1 MDGTSNPLASVMQRY
16 PELEIRSVR
25 ALDVY
30 RTSHRVYVVNEEIVF
45 RFPNTPED
53 VQALMVEKSIL
64 SRVSALLP
72 LTVPRPLYASS
83 GTLEPG
89 EVFVGY
95 HYINGSPLT
104 REKLL
109 SVRDIPRR
117 RRLARQI
124 GSFLKALHEY
134 PADYIGVPLP
144 QYERRADWQ
153 QLYDETVAGLFPL
166 LPAGAQRRISVLF
179 EEALGD
185 SAFLQFT
192 PCLRHGNLEPFNVLY
207 SDHTGLISGVVDF
220 HCAGLGDPAADL
232 AHLLVHGEEFLDW
245 VSLAYMYPR
254 EVHRRALFIHAT
266 HPLQEAL
273 YGLRSHHS
281 AALERGLAQL
291 AGSELK

>member
-1 MDGTSNPLASVMQRY
+1 MDGSSNPLAPVTQRY

-45 RFPNTPED
+45 RFPNTLED
-53 VQALMVEKSIL
+53 VQLLMVEKSIL

-72 LTVPRPLYASS
+72 LPVPRPLYASS

-95 HYINGSPLT
+95 HYIHGTPLT

-109 SVRDIPRR
+109 SIHDIPRR

-124 GSFLKALHEY
+124 GGFLKALHEY
-134 PADYIGVPLP
+134 PADYFGVALP
-144 QYERRADWQ
+144 EYERRADWQ
-153 QLYDETVAGLFPL
+153 QLYDDARADVYPR
-166 LPAGAQRRISVLF
+166 LPAGAQRRISALF
-179 EEALGD
+179 DEALGD
-185 SAFLQFT
+185 PDFLAFT
-192 PCLRHGNLEPFNVLY
+192 PCLRHGRLEPFNVLY
-207 SDHTGLISGVVDF
+207 SDETGLLSGVVDF

-254 EVHRRALFIHAT
+254 EMHRRALFLYAT

-273 YGLRSHHS
+273 YGLRSHHA
-281 AALERGLAQL
+281 AALERGLARL
-291 AGSELK
+291 AGTQ